1 MNTVVIHIRSVAKWM
16 YEHLELLFWIA
27 ALIVLFFLPVEKSES
42 SLCVFSWLGFGQ
54 CPGCGMGH
62 AIHYA
67 LRLDLSASF
76 THHPAGIPG
85 VIIIFSRMKQLLYPP
100 KPTYEA

>member
-1 MNTVVIHIRSVAKWM
+1 MNTVLIHIRYVAKWM

-27 ALIVLFFLPVEKSES
+27 ALIVLFFLPAEKSES
-42 SLCVFSWLGFGQ
+42 SLCIFSWLGFGQ
-54 CPGCGMGH
+54 CPGCGIGH

-67 LRLDLSASF
+67 LRLHLSASF
-76 THHPAGIPG
+76 AHHPMGIPG
-85 VIIIFSRMKQLLYPP
+85 VIIIFIRIKKLLYPP